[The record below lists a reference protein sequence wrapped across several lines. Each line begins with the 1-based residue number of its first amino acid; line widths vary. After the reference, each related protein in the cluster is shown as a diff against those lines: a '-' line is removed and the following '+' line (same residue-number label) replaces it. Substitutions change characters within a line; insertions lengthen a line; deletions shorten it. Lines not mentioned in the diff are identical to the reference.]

1 MAPGFQ
7 TVFPADPY
15 APQVFRAVT
24 NSREIDKG
32 IAASDVV
39 SPALVTA
46 ANPGDSVKAEF
57 TNAALSIG
65 YTRQMTTG
73 ALVSVS
79 LVGLLPGAVVAGVFA
94 YVIYQRYFHPLAA
107 YPGPFW
113 ASLTDL
119 WQVNEFLSL
128 QQPYNLTELH
138 AKYGEFVRYGP
149 DKLSITAEEVVPLVY
164 QKGGRRLPKTEYYD
178 AFGARIPNVFGMRD
192 VELHSIRRRHMSNSF
207 SLSSVKGMEHYLDDN
222 VKILRDKI
230 THFARDGEAFDLKK
244 LLQYYTIDVL
254 GELAFSRSFGAQ
266 VSDESEALVP
276 PVVPHTLL
284 GSTTGSWPAMT
295 QTLKRWLPAIPHS
308 GLRWLFEGRAK
319 CARLAAECVERRLGE
334 VDRDAEKGSM
344 RRTDLLTN
352 LILAKHPDTGERLAK
367 SDLEAEA
374 FGFIEKAAYSVTEV
388 ENSLPFLRACVKE
401 NFRQTPVFTMPL
413 ARRVTAPEGIVVAG
427 RHIKQGTS
435 VAVCNHAFHHN
446 PRVWG
451 DDHDVFDPSRWDQEE
466 IAERA
471 RYLMHFGLGSRQ
483 CIGKA
488 LAQTNIY
495 KLASTLLHEFD
506 FQLADSQEME
516 DVSKGRFLGKLPE
529 MMSVGVSDLKGP
541 LMVVAKT
548 RT

>member
-1 MAPGFQ
+1 MFSLSKLPSDAP
-7 TVFPADPY
+7 
-15 APQVFRAVT
+15 
-24 NSREIDKG
+24 
-32 IAASDVV
+32 
-39 SPALVTA
+39 
-46 ANPGDSVKAEF
+46 
-57 TNAALSIG
+57 
-65 YTRQMTTG
+65 
-73 ALVSVS
+73 VS
-79 LVGLLPGAVVAGVFA
+79 LVGLLLGAVVAGVFA

-128 QQPYNLTELH
+128 QQPYNLTALH

-178 AFGARIPNVFGMRD
+178 AFGAKIPNVFGMRD
-192 VELHSIRRRHMSNSF
+192 IELHSIRRRHMSNSF
-207 SLSSVKGMEHYLDDN
+207 SLSSVKCMEHYLDDN

-230 THFARDGEAFDLKK
+230 TKFARDGEAFDLKK

-266 VSDESEALVP
+266 ISDESEALVP

-284 GSTTGSWPAMT
+284 GSTTGSWPAMM
-295 QTLKRWLPAIPHS
+295 QTLKKWLPAVPHS

-374 FGFIEKAAYSVTEV
+374 FGFIIAGTHTTSATTTLLFWNLLHSPDTLRRCVEEIDANLQPLNREKAAYSVTEV

-401 NFRQTPVFTMPL
+401 NFRLTPVFTMPL
-413 ARRVTAPEGIVVAG
+413 ARRVTAPKGIVIAG

-446 PRVWG
+446 PRIWG

-466 IAERA
+466 IADRA

-495 KLASTLLHEFD
+495 KLASTLLHEFY
-506 FQLADSQEME
+506 FQLADSQELE
-516 DVSKGRFLGKLPE
+516 EVSKGRFLGRLPE

-541 LMVVAKT
+541 LMVTAKT

>member
-1 MAPGFQ
+1 
-7 TVFPADPY
+7 
-15 APQVFRAVT
+15 
-24 NSREIDKG
+24 
-32 IAASDVV
+32 
-39 SPALVTA
+39 
-46 ANPGDSVKAEF
+46 
-57 TNAALSIG
+57 
-65 YTRQMTTG
+65 
-73 ALVSVS
+73 
-79 LVGLLPGAVVAGVFA
+79 
-94 YVIYQRYFHPLAA
+94 
-107 YPGPFW
+107 
-113 ASLTDL
+113 
-119 WQVNEFLSL
+119 
-128 QQPYNLTELH
+128 
-138 AKYGEFVRYGP
+138 
-149 DKLSITAEEVVPLVY
+149 
-164 QKGGRRLPKTEYYD
+164 
-178 AFGARIPNVFGMRD
+178 
-192 VELHSIRRRHMSNSF
+192 MSNSF

-222 VKILRDKI
+222 VKILREKI
-230 THFARDGEAFDLKK
+230 TQFARDGEAFDLKK

-295 QTLKRWLPAIPHS
+295 QTLKKWLPTIPHS
-308 GLRWLFEGRAK
+308 GLR
-319 CARLAAECVERRLGE
+319 
-334 VDRDAEKGSM
+334 
-344 RRTDLLTN
+344 
-352 LILAKHPDTGERLAK
+352 
-367 SDLEAEA
+367 
-374 FGFIEKAAYSVTEV
+374 EKAAYSVTEV

-401 NFRQTPVFTMPL
+401 NFRLTPVFTMPL

-506 FQLADSQEME
+506 FQLADSQALEE
-516 DVSKGRFLGKLPE
+516 VSKGRFLGRLPD

-541 LMVVAKT
+541 LMVIAKT

>member
-1 MAPGFQ
+1 
-7 TVFPADPY
+7 
-15 APQVFRAVT
+15 
-24 NSREIDKG
+24 
-32 IAASDVV
+32 
-39 SPALVTA
+39 
-46 ANPGDSVKAEF
+46 
-57 TNAALSIG
+57 
-65 YTRQMTTG
+65 
-73 ALVSVS
+73 
-79 LVGLLPGAVVAGVFA
+79 
-94 YVIYQRYFHPLAA
+94 
-107 YPGPFW
+107 
-113 ASLTDL
+113 
-119 WQVNEFLSL
+119 
-128 QQPYNLTELH
+128 
-138 AKYGEFVRYGP
+138 
-149 DKLSITAEEVVPLVY
+149 
-164 QKGGRRLPKTEYYD
+164 
-178 AFGARIPNVFGMRD
+178 
-192 VELHSIRRRHMSNSF
+192 MSNSF

-230 THFARDGEAFDLKK
+230 TKFARDGVAFDLKK

-295 QTLKRWLPAIPHS
+295 QTLKKWLPKIPHS
-308 GLRWLFEGRAK
+308 GLRPDSLRK
-319 CARLAAECVERRLGE
+319 CVEEIDANLKPL
-334 VDRDAEKGSM
+334 DR
-344 RRTDLLTN
+344 
-352 LILAKHPDTGERLAK
+352 
-367 SDLEAEA
+367 
-374 FGFIEKAAYSVTEV
+374 EKAAYSVTEV

-401 NFRQTPVFTMPL
+401 NFRLTPVFTMPL

-506 FQLADSQEME
+506 FQLADSQELE
-516 DVSKGRFLGKLPE
+516 EVSKGRFLGRLPD

-541 LMVVAKT
+541 LMVIAKT

>member
-1 MAPGFQ
+1 MSSILKLLS
-7 TVFPADPY
+7 Y
-15 APQVFRAVT
+15 AP
-24 NSREIDKG
+24 
-32 IAASDVV
+32 V
-39 SPALVTA
+39 SP
-46 ANPGDSVKAEF
+46 
-57 TNAALSIG
+57 
-65 YTRQMTTG
+65 
-73 ALVSVS
+73 
-79 LVGLLPGAVVAGVFA
+79 VGLLPGAVVAGVFA
-94 YVIYQRYFHPLAA
+94 YVK
-107 YPGPFW
+107 
-113 ASLTDL
+113 
-119 WQVNEFLSL
+119 EFLSL
-128 QQPYNLTELH
+128 QQPYNPTELH

-178 AFGARIPNVFGMRD
+178 AFGAKIPNVFGMRD
-192 VELHSIRRRHMSNSF
+192 VELHSIRRRHMSHSF

-230 THFARDGEAFDLKK
+230 TKLARDGEAFDLKK

-266 VSDESEALVP
+266 ISDESETLVP
-276 PVVPHTLL
+276 PVVPHSLL

-295 QTLKRWLPAIPHS
+295 QMLKKRLPAIPHG

-352 LILAKHPDTGERLAK
+352 LISAKHPDTGERLAK

-374 FGFIEKAAYSVTEV
+374 FGFIIAGTHTTSATTTLLFWNLLHSPRSLRQCVEEIDANLQPLDREKAAYSVTEV
-388 ENSLPFLRACVKE
+388 ENSLPYLRACVKE
-401 NFRQTPVFTMPL
+401 NFRLTPVFTMPL
-413 ARRVTAPEGIVVAG
+413 ARRVTAPEGIMVAG

-446 PRVWG
+446 PLVWG
-451 DDHDVFDPSRWDQEE
+451 DDHNVFDPSRWDQEE

-483 CIGKA
+483 CVGKA

-506 FQLADSQEME
+506 FELADSQELE
-516 DVSKGRFLGKLPE
+516 EVSKGRFLGRLPD

-541 LMVVAKT
+541 LMVIAKT